1 MVLLGASI
9 QSILAEEFA
18 RHPADPR
25 ARVLAAV
32 QELVTGFG
40 LQAVE
45 LFLDGIYLYPDVVDR
60 ALLDEVGRLQQRLGV
75 AVTAHLPYAWVD
87 LSSANELTRRA
98 SVDAV
103 VGAVQLCASI
113 DVTSFAL
120 HATGPFG
127 NEVAPGVV
135 HPEQSIWVQL
145 MLGGI
150 ERSFSELRS
159 RAPDAPLAVE
169 TMEGFPFE
177 WQAPLVERHG
187 FDICCDLSHL
197 VVRGVDPL
205 AFVDRWLPRVRQLHI
220 HGVREQ
226 VLGVNLRRRIDHRAL
241 GGPGELVDAE
251 GLLRLLAARSFAGPL
266 ILENLSR
273 ADLEHSVRTL
283 QQSARAAEQ
292 PRA

>member
-1 MVLLGASI
+1 MTLLGASI

-18 RHPADPR
+18 RRPENPR

-32 QELVTGFG
+32 EELVTGFG

-45 LFLDGIYLYPDVVDR
+45 LFLDGIFLYPGVVDR
-60 ALLDEVGRLQQRLGV
+60 ALLDEVARLQQRLAF

-87 LSSANELTRRA
+87 LSAANELTRRA

-103 VGAVQLCASI
+103 VTAVKLSATI

-127 NEVAPGVV
+127 NEVAPGVA
-135 HPEQSIWVQL
+135 HPEQSLWVQL
-145 MLGGI
+145 MLGGMD
-150 ERSFSELRS
+150 RSFTDLRD
-159 RAPDAPLAVE
+159 RVPGAPLAVE

-177 WQAPLVERHG
+177 WQAALVERHELG
-187 FDICCDLSHL
+187 VCCDVAHL
-197 VVRGVDPL
+197 VVRGTDPVD
-205 AFVDRWLPRVRQLHI
+205 FVGRWLPRIRQLHI

-226 VLGVNLRRRIDHRAL
+226 ALGVNLKQRTDHRAL
-241 GGPGELVDAE
+241 GGPGELVDTD
-251 GLLRLLAARSFAGPL
+251 GLLRLLAARDFHGPV

-273 ADLEHSVRTL
+273 ADLEQSVRNL
-283 QQSARAAEQ
+283 RQSARAAE
-292 PRA
+292 PPD